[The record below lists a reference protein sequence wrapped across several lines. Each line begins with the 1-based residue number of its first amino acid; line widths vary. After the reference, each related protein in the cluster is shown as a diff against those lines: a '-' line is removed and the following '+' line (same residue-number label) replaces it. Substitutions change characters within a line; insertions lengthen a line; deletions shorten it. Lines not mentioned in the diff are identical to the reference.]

1 LTNQTAV
8 PTPSARR
15 PVELRLWR
23 HSRGPLISG
32 EIMENAD
39 DIEVLSKALVGV
51 IVACS
56 AVPVVAGAL
65 ALILN

>member
-1 LTNQTAV
+1 
-8 PTPSARR
+8 
-15 PVELRLWR
+15 
-23 HSRGPLISG
+23 
-32 EIMENAD
+32 MENAD